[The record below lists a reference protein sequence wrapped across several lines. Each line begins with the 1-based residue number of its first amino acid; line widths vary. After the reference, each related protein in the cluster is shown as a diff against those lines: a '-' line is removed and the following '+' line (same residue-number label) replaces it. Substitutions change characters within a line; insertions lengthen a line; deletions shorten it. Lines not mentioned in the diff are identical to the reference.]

1 MSPFKSS
8 NSLQNSVYSYSF
20 TKQQR
25 FNGMYQKLIVDC
37 MYDLPASKSMRFTS
51 QGFGNKT
58 ELKNPSGKGSP
69 APNSYRI
76 KSCFDSSIDHKK
88 GTIFLERF
96 TPMVILLFYY

>member
-88 GTIFLERF
+88 GPIFLERF